1 MVKIYIL
8 ASGSKG
14 NSVII
19 ENKGKYLGIDLGIT
33 NKRFLEK
40 ISSLSINKDN
50 LSSLIITHEHRD
62 HIDGAYIF
70 LKNNPHVKCYL
81 TNGTYKGSLF
91 YEKGI
96 ANYELIKQNDEFMID
111 DFKINTIATNHDA
124 REPIGLVITINNK
137 KVTYITD
144 TGYIDNKY
152 DDLISESDIFLIE
165 ANHEINMVMQT
176 PKRPYPTKLRIISDH
191 GHMDN
196 DYITKK
202 LNDFLNK
209 HNKKVIWGVMHISDD
224 CNTIDNIERH
234 VCQNIEKL
242 ENLELVY
249 SSQDIKIIN
258 LEED

>member
-14 NSVII
+14 NSVIL

-40 ISSLSINKDN
+40 IASLSINKDN

-96 ANYELIKQNDEFMID
+96 ANY
-111 DFKINTIATNHDA
+111 
-124 REPIGLVITINNK
+124 
-137 KVTYITD
+137 
-144 TGYIDNKY
+144 
-152 DDLISESDIFLIE
+152 
-165 ANHEINMVMQT
+165 
-176 PKRPYPTKLRIISDH
+176 
-191 GHMDN
+191 
-196 DYITKK
+196 
-202 LNDFLNK
+202 
-209 HNKKVIWGVMHISDD
+209 
-224 CNTIDNIERH
+224 
-234 VCQNIEKL
+234 
-242 ENLELVY
+242 
-249 SSQDIKIIN
+249 
-258 LEED
+258 